1 VVSANERGDRVM
13 LAGDDRRRVTRRTG
27 RDRVVPA
34 DERGDRAAPAGDH
47 RRGAAATRGMRGS
60 SGQASVLMVGALA
73 AVLVGVVVLGAVAR
87 GVAREAAAQRAADLG
102 AIAGARAMY
111 DAYPRLFVPAADLRH
126 LDRDQYLALARGAA
140 TRVARANGADAASVD
155 FPDQDTFAPV
165 RIRVGVREVV
175 EVRRNDVKRDVTVRV
190 AAVAELAPV
199 QADVATGGG
208 YDGPLAYRQGEP
220 MRPDVA
226 LAFDRLNDAAR
237 DDGVALLIASAFRS
251 DAEQA
256 VLFRAHPDPKW
267 VAPPGASLHRYA
279 TELDLGPPSAYA
291 WLAANAHRFHFV
303 QRYDWEPWHY
313 GYTLN
318 PRSTPR
324 PAAEHPLPSF
334 VPDRFA
340 PMLAHA
346 AQRWNVSA
354 ALLAAQIYVE
364 SNFNPFVTSPAGA
377 QGIAQFMP
385 GTARALGLTDP
396 FDAERA
402 IDAQAHLMR
411 DLLRRF
417 ASVPLAL
424 AAYNAGPGAVTPCMC
439 VPPYPETRGY
449 VARILGLL
457 QGAGQLPAGAGL
469 EVRLVS

>member
-1 VVSANERGDRVM
+1 
-13 LAGDDRRRVTRRTG
+13 
-27 RDRVVPA
+27 
-34 DERGDRAAPAGDH
+34 
-47 RRGAAATRGMRGS
+47 
-60 SGQASVLMVGALA
+60 
-73 AVLVGVVVLGAVAR
+73 
-87 GVAREAAAQRAADLG
+87 
-102 AIAGARAMY
+102 
-111 DAYPRLFVPAADLRH
+111 
-126 LDRDQYLALARGAA
+126 
-140 TRVARANGADAASVD
+140 
-155 FPDQDTFAPV
+155 
-165 RIRVGVREVV
+165 
-175 EVRRNDVKRDVTVRV
+175 
-190 AAVAELAPV
+190 
-199 QADVATGGG
+199 
-208 YDGPLAYRQGEP
+208 
-220 MRPDVA
+220 
-226 LAFDRLNDAAR
+226 
-237 DDGVALLIASAFRS
+237 
-251 DAEQA
+251 
-256 VLFRAHPDPKW
+256 
-267 VAPPGASLHRYA
+267 
-279 TELDLGPPSAYA
+279 
-291 WLAANAHRFHFV
+291 
-303 QRYDWEPWHY
+303 
-313 GYTLN
+313 
-318 PRSTPR
+318 
-324 PAAEHPLPSF
+324 
-334 VPDRFA
+334 VPDRFT